1 MRPSLMLFL
10 GALRSASA
18 LQSCRRLVAR
28 PALSPLFAT
37 TSASRQAKRSAQFN
51 SDAAPKL
58 KAAAKPP
65 ATTPPAA
72 PPADAPAVE
81 GTAFAS
87 LPLPGKLARNVRK
100 QLGEGAAMTPIQELA
115 FGPASDG
122 DDVVA
127 RAQTGTGKTL
137 AFLVPSL
144 KRLLEGDLL
153 DREKRRPRVVVLSPT
168 RELAQ
173 QIHAQAERL
182 AAGTPAKC
190 CCVVGGTSK
199 GADVRKLKAGVDV
212 LVATPGRL
220 CDLLGGDERL
230 LRGAQTLV
238 LDEGD
243 RLLDEGFERQLT
255 QIVAASSRSR
265 QTLCFSAT
273 MPADLDRMLRSG
285 AVKRDHARLDATGLG
300 STVAD
305 ATAARVELSRL
316 SLPRGADALGA
327 LANALNAHRGGKG
340 GSKVV
345 VFCPTTASAELAA
358 AYLHRRGLDNAA
370 LHSRKTQ
377 SYRTR
382 VSNAF
387 RDADASSA
395 HAILVATDVAARGV
409 DYPGVSLVVQL
420 GAPDS
425 REQFVHRAGRTG
437 RAGAAGEALLVL
449 EHWEQGHALGMLGDV
464 PGLGDADPAAV
475 LPAGDDAAASVAAMK
490 AIARDVRDKAY
501 VAWLGHTNAKAN
513 ALGWSKQELVDRANA
528 MAVDDYKLVDIPALT
543 PRAVGFM
550 GLKQVRNIRV
560 EKKAPPQNRRSQG
573 NKPQRKKAPPRRS

>member
-1 MRPSLMLFL
+1 M
-10 GALRSASA
+10 
-18 LQSCRRLVAR
+18 CRKCL
-28 PALSPLFAT
+28 LWHYL
-37 TSASRQAKRSAQFN
+37 
-51 SDAAPKL
+51 
-58 KAAAKPP
+58 PP
-65 ATTPPAA
+65 
-72 PPADAPAVE
+72 
-81 GTAFAS
+81 G
-87 LPLPGKLARNVRK
+87 
-100 QLGEGAAMTPIQELA
+100 GER
-115 FGPASDG
+115 G

-127 RAQTGTGKTL
+127 AIL
-137 AFLVPSL
+137 
-144 KRLLEGDLL
+144 
-153 DREKRRPRVVVLSPT
+153 
-168 RELAQ
+168 
-173 QIHAQAERL
+173 
-182 AAGTPAKC
+182 
-190 CCVVGGTSK
+190 VGGQTMHSK
-199 GADVRKLKAGVDV
+199 
-212 LVATPGRL
+212 PGPGIPESSESFKNMWAHKKYWRHVK
-220 CDLLGGDERL
+220 
-230 LRGAQTLV
+230 TLV

-387 RDADASSA
+387 RDADASSD

-437 RAGAAGEALLVL
+437 RVSFGVCYHLVSSNLLNRCRAYDAPHVQAAPLDQVVLGLRGSLPHSLAAPLLREFPSPPSEAQIADAFGLLEKRGLL
-449 EHWEQGHALGMLGDV
+449 EVRAAPPKHALPTDV
-464 PGLGDADPAAV
+464 IDAYDGTP
-475 LPAGDDAAASVAAMK
+475 LTPAGRLAASLPVC
-490 AIARDVRDKAY
+490 
-501 VAWLGHTNAKAN
+501 
-513 ALGWSKQELVDRANA
+513 
-528 MAVDDYKLVDIPALT
+528 
-543 PRAVGFM
+543 
-550 GLKQVRNIRV
+550 
-560 EKKAPPQNRRSQG
+560 RRKYTS
-573 NKPQRKKAPPRRS
+573 P

>member
-1 MRPSLMLFL
+1 MSMAHGKIKQKYGIDDERAALMEKLAVWDAEL
-10 GALRSASA
+10 GDRDFRGGDAPDLGD
-18 LQSCRRLVAR
+18 VTV
-28 PALSPLFAT
+28 FG
-37 TSASRQAKRSAQFN
+37 AKRAAQFT

-65 ATTPPAA
+65 AKAPAA

-87 LPLPGKLARNVRK
+87 LPLPGKLARNVLK
-100 QLGEGAAMTPIQELA
+100 QLGEDAAMTPIQELA

-122 DDVVA
+122 DDIVA

-153 DREKRRPRVVVLSPT
+153 DRRSGGARRAVADG
-168 RELAQ
+168 ELAQ

-285 AVKRDHARLDATGLG
+285 AVKRDHARLDAAGLG

-305 ATAARVELSRL
+305 ATAARVALAAEFAA
-316 SLPRGADALGA
+316 GADA
-327 LANALNAHRGGKG
+327 
-340 GSKVV
+340 GS
-345 VFCPTTASAELAA
+345 S
-358 AYLHRRGLDNAA
+358 
-370 LHSRKTQ
+370 
-377 SYRTR
+377 RTR
-382 VSNAF
+382 
-387 RDADASSA
+387 
-395 HAILVATDVAARGV
+395 
-409 DYPGVSLVVQL
+409 
-420 GAPDS
+420 
-425 REQFVHRAGRTG
+425 
-437 RAGAAGEALLVL
+437 
-449 EHWEQGHALGMLGDV
+449 
-464 PGLGDADPAAV
+464 
-475 LPAGDDAAASVAAMK
+475 
-490 AIARDVRDKAY
+490 
-501 VAWLGHTNAKAN
+501 
-513 ALGWSKQELVDRANA
+513 
-528 MAVDDYKLVDIPALT
+528 
-543 PRAVGFM
+543 
-550 GLKQVRNIRV
+550 
-560 EKKAPPQNRRSQG
+560 
-573 NKPQRKKAPPRRS
+573 

>member
-1 MRPSLMLFL
+1 MRPSLMLL
-10 GALRSASA
+10 ISALRSASA

-37 TSASRQAKRSAQFN
+37 TSASRQAKRAAQFT

-65 ATTPPAA
+65 AKAPAA

-87 LPLPGKLARNVRK
+87 LPLPGKLARNVLK
-100 QLGEGAAMTPIQELA
+100 QLGEDAAMTPIQELA

-122 DDVVA
+122 DDIVA

-316 SLPRGADALGA
+316 SLPRA
-327 LANALNAHRGGKG
+327 
-340 GSKVV
+340 
-345 VFCPTTASAELAA
+345 PTRSGPSRTRSPRTAA
-358 AYLHRRGLDNAA
+358 ARAGPSWAR
-370 LHSRKTQ
+370 
-377 SYRTR
+377 RTR
-382 VSNAF
+382 
-387 RDADASSA
+387 ASSSCTA
-395 HAILVATDVAARGV
+395 RAAGPRG
-409 DYPGVSLVVQL
+409 
-420 GAPDS
+420 
-425 REQFVHRAGRTG
+425 
-437 RAGAAGEALLVL
+437 AGEALLVL

-490 AIARDVRDKAY
+490 AIARGVRDKAY
-501 VAWLGHTNAKAN
+501 VAWLGHTNAKAK